1 MCPLFG
7 SSTVQT
13 LRIVRCITG
22 VHYWGVS
29 IKLGSTVLYLSITTG
44 NRTYVGYMYTEVT
57 YNNAVVR
64 VFVKILQDA
73 VYEKKQLSL
82 PLGRSHLHTLSR
94 NRIGSDSSIENG
106 KLILFI
112 WNIIKKIRIMRQQPL
127 RRRYYD
133 LLPAFRS
140 IQFIRGC
147 MYFNYQI
154 IVTPCACP

>member
-1 MCPLFG
+1 M
-7 SSTVQT
+7 
-13 LRIVRCITG
+13 
-22 VHYWGVS
+22 S

-82 PLGRSHLHTLSR
+82 PLGRSHLRTLSR

-112 WNIIKKIRIMRQQPL
+112 
-127 RRRYYD
+127 
-133 LLPAFRS
+133 
-140 IQFIRGC
+140 
-147 MYFNYQI
+147 
-154 IVTPCACP
+154 